1 MISTATR
8 VSLPLSWDEI
18 IRSSDRDL
26 RRLVA
31 ERYRVAFEETE
42 RLVSD
47 LAAIGGSLSLCRPE
61 AGEDVEA
68 TGAEVVAAVSVLA
81 SVTGGRRQA
90 CRHCGAL
97 FDPGPRA
104 QRRYCRDE
112 CRDEVRRAT
121 WRAAGRK
128 KRERALVAAAAGE
141 VAS

>member
-1 MISTATR
+1 MVISTATR

-47 LAAIGGSLSLCRPE
+47 LAAIGSLSLCRPE

-81 SVTGGRRQA
+81 SVTGASSGVPA
-90 CRHCGAL
+90 LWGA
-97 FDPGPRA
+97 
-104 QRRYCRDE
+104 
-112 CRDEVRRAT
+112 V
-121 WRAAGRK
+121 
-128 KRERALVAAAAGE
+128 
-141 VAS
+141 